1 MQKLFCQ
8 KSCDHVPLQKRFYSY
23 LVAGYH
29 EAGVAVFIGL
39 DGNTSFIHYCIAVSK
54 GKRETY
60 KIQFF
65 IIRKPIS

>member
-1 MQKLFCQ
+1 MQKLISVK

-39 DGNTSFIHYCIAVSK
+39 DGNTYLIL
-54 GKRETY
+54 
-60 KIQFF
+60 
-65 IIRKPIS
+65 